1 MFDTTGWHFG
11 STRGKYSRAGDE
23 NRTRMASLEGRDHC
37 AGGRAPSRPRALM
50 TDLGLPTLAVRNG
63 PLMVRAWLPD
73 VPKLRQRNK
82 YVERRL
88 TNQAEEFRS
97 T

>member
-1 MFDTTGWHFG
+1 MT
-11 STRGKYSRAGDE
+11 
-23 NRTRMASLEGRDHC
+23 SLEGRDHC
-37 AGGRAPSRPRALM
+37 TGRPAPSHPRALM
-50 TDLGLPTLAVRNG
+50 TDLGLPTLAVGNG
-63 PLMVRAWLPD
+63 PLMARAWLSD